1 MKRPAIRNMKKKR
14 KKWPWAVAVIG
25 LAIIGFALS
34 VYLDLASTLKG
45 MYNPIDRELSDKR
58 EEKID
63 VSKLEPFSVLVLGV
77 DEREGDKGRSD
88 TMIVLAVN
96 PKLKTTKMV
105 SIPRD
110 TYTEIVG
117 HGTEDKL
124 NHAYAFGGIEM
135 SMNSVENLLDM
146 PIDYVAEVN
155 MEGFIGVVEAVGG
168 VTVNN
173 KLEFTQDAYHYPA
186 GEITL
191 NGKESLSYVRMRKGD
206 PNGDF
211 GRQDRQKQVIQGVL
225 NEGASVTSLL
235 NYRSVFNALGD
246 NVKTNMTFDEM
257 IDVQKNYSAAA
268 KNVEQ
273 LHFEEGT
280 GEYLDNNIWYYMM
293 DETELLNVSNELKQH
308 LELKVKVEVGS
319 GLEVE

>member
-1 MKRPAIRNMKKKR
+1 MKRSDRKKQ
-14 KKWPWAVAVIG
+14 KKWPWVLTVVG
-25 LAIIGFALS
+25 LAIGGFALS
-34 VYLDLASTLKG
+34 VYFDLTSALKG
-45 MYNPIDRELSDKR
+45 MYEPIGRPVSAMREVQ
-58 EEKID
+58 ID

-96 PKLKTTKMV
+96 PKLQSTKMV

-110 TYTEIVG
+110 TYTDIVG
-117 HGTEDKL
+117 HGTKDKL

-135 SMNSVENLLDM
+135 SMDSVEHLLDM
-146 PIDYVAEVN
+146 PIDYVVEVN
-155 MEGFIGVVEAVGG
+155 MESFTTIVDAVGG

-173 KLEFTQDAYHYPA
+173 ALDFKQDSYHYPA

-191 NGKESLSYVRMRKGD
+191 DGQEALSYVRMRKGD

-211 GRQDRQKQVIQGVL
+211 GRQERQKQVIHGVL
-225 NEGASVTSLL
+225 EEGTSLTSLL

-257 IDVQKNYSAAA
+257 IYVQKNYRDAVGT
-268 KNVEQ
+268 VEQ
-273 LHFEEGT
+273 LRFENGT
-280 GEYLDNNIWYYMM
+280 GKRMNGNVWYYMM
-293 DETELLNVSNELKQH
+293 NDLELQEISHALKHH
-308 LELKVKVEVGS
+308 LELE
-319 GLEVE
+319 